1 MEETSCKNRECQS
14 FTPKRPVDVEIFC
27 WISENFDLLD
37 YEWEDHQSHEES
49 SSWRSMLEYL
59 NLDQNDGRTKT
70 RCRPRSFYTTTT
82 LFTFSYLTYRYAN
95 LSIFSHH
102 AFIPSAGLNLPRIW
116 AVICRCCFMDLNPS
130 LLFLVFPERLQQ
142 QKKKKKHRCPQLS
155 WSGFSIRTTE
165 STRRFGAWRIND
177 NA

>member
-1 MEETSCKNRECQS
+1 M
-14 FTPKRPVDVEIFC
+14 DVEIFC

-37 YEWEDHQSHEES
+37 YEWEDHQSREES

-142 QKKKKKHRCPQLS
+142 QKKKKTQVPPVVMEWFFYPNNRKYSQI
-155 WSGFSIRTTE
+155 WSVT
-165 STRRFGAWRIND
+165 N
-177 NA
+177 